1 MKEMTQYHVGAL
13 IIAISAVFY
22 LFSFAHLS
30 YGFGVWGGIVS
41 FLFLLLWLASLALG
55 FLILERGRFGFGVAG
70 AIGALSLLFMG
81 LSPGIAV
88 WMFGGSIIFTV
99 FLLWAYVAT
108 QQEKELVKRV
118 KIARI
123 AKRSMPK
130 VATGLIVMLA
140 IFYGFTAADVL
151 QQDDVEIVPLVVLE
165 VVFTPISIVIESSV
179 PEYQDGM
186 SVGEL
191 QGLINRLLPTRQSIV
206 LVDDPETLAQSVPVF
221 LHGVVNESL
230 RTILTP
236 YRGVAPIFL
245 VLGIF
250 FVFKAMS
257 VPIIWLA
264 LATVWLLKWALLR
277 GGALKIQ
284 KTPTEEERLI
294 LNS

>member
-1 MKEMTQYHVGAL
+1 MKEMTQYHIGAL
-13 IIAISAVFY
+13 LVGISAVFY
-22 LFSFAHLS
+22 LFSFAHLT
-30 YGFGVWGGIVS
+30 YGFGVVGGVVS
-41 FLFLLLWLASLALG
+41 FLFLLFWLASLALG

-70 AIGALSLLFMG
+70 TIGALSLVFVALT
-81 LSPGIAV
+81 PWVAI
-88 WMFGGSIIFTV
+88 GSIVFTA
-99 FLLWAYVAT
+99 FLLWAYIAT

-130 VATGLIVMLA
+130 VATGLIVIAA

-151 QQDDVEIVPLVVLE
+151 QRDDVEIIPLVVLE
-165 VVFTPISIVIESSV
+165 VVFTPISIAIESSV

-206 LVDDPETLAQSVPVF
+206 LVDDPETLTQSVPVF

-264 LATVWLLKWALLR
+264 LAVVWLLKWALLR